1 MVYEIKIAKRLALL
15 KASKKE
21 ILEAVIDKDKVKA
34 LKLNLDL
41 KIDNSLT
48 LMTFIGLEI
57 IKEVKLLDNAWIKIA
72 Y

>member
-1 MVYEIKIAKRLALL
+1 MDYEIKIAKRLALL

-21 ILEAVIDKDKVKA
+21 ILEAVIDKDKAKA

-57 IKEVKLLDNAWIKIA
+57 IKEIKLLDDSWIKIA

>member
-57 IKEVKLLDNAWIKIA
+57 IKEVMLIDGSWMKIA